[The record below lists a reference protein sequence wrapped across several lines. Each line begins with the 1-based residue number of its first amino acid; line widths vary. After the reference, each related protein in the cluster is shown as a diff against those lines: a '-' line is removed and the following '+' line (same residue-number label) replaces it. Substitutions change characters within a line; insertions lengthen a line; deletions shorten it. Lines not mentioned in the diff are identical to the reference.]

1 MIHGIIRQMLIA
13 MRIWQNSPTGHP
25 AGLFSV
31 LYGMLYPMIS
41 SAFALYLP
49 SPTVARSVPLSPART
64 ISSAS
69 P

>member
-1 MIHGIIRQMLIA
+1 MILGIIRPMLIA

-31 LYGMLYPMIS
+31 LYGMLYPMVS
-41 SAFALYLP
+41 SAWALYLP
-49 SPTVARSVPLSPART
+49 SLTEARRVPLSPART
-64 ISSAS
+64 ISRAS